1 LPIRQGR
8 CIDFGGCTLA
18 DKKEVFKIPDGTEF
32 VCPECGS
39 ALQEI
44 RPEPKGGGL
53 GKILAGAALLLLLVG
68 FGLYKLLS
76 RPSKTPPHVPVAMS
90 ENHAILRL
98 CGSNT
103 IGSDLAPALAE
114 SFLKAQGAT
123 DTRILPGPKED
134 EKNVQGTLPGSGALS
149 VIQIQAHGSDTA
161 FAGLADESC
170 DIGMASRR
178 INTAEIANL
187 ARLGDMTSPS
197 NEFVLGLEGIAVI
210 VNRANPLDSISK
222 DRLSR
227 IFSGQITDWSA
238 AGGRAG
244 AIKLYARNDKSG
256 VFDTFESLVLGTGSM
271 AASAQRFEDSAKL
284 SDAVASDVD
293 GIGFVGLP
301 YVRSAKALAVGEQG
315 AAPMIPTL
323 MTVAT
328 EDYPLSGRLYLYA
341 PEHPK
346 NPYTRKFIDFVI
358 SAAGQDVVGT
368 KGFVTQNVTQQKE
381 TVVPGAPAEY
391 KQLTAGAQRLSLD
404 FRFRS
409 GKAELDN
416 KARAD
421 LDRVIR
427 FVSDLHYSGGNVM
440 LFGFADSVG
449 AAAANKT
456 LSENRAHA
464 VGQEFKQRGLNLTT
478 VRGFGSDLPVAS
490 NDTEAGREKN
500 RRVEIWV
507 KK

>member
-1 LPIRQGR
+1 M
-8 CIDFGGCTLA
+8 
-18 DKKEVFKIPDGTEF
+18 
-32 VCPECGS
+32 
-39 ALQEI
+39 QEI
-44 RPEPKGGGL
+44 RSEAKGGGL
-53 GKILAGAALLLLLVG
+53 GKILAAAVLLLLLVG
-68 FGLYKLLS
+68 FGVYKLLS
-76 RPSKTPPHVPVAMS
+76 RPSKTPPPGPAPASV
-90 ENHAILRL
+90 NHAILRL

-114 SFLKAQGAT
+114 AFLKAQGAT
-123 DTRILPGPKED
+123 DTRISPGPKD
-134 EKNVQGTLPGSGALS
+134 NEKNVEGTLPGSGAPSL
-149 VIQIQAHGSDTA
+149 IQIQAHGSDTA
-161 FAGLADESC
+161 FTGLADESC
-170 DIGMASRR
+170 DIGMASRK
-178 INTAEIANL
+178 INAAEIANL

-210 VNRANPLDSISK
+210 VNRANPLDSITK
-222 DRLSR
+222 DRLSK
-227 IFSGQITDWSA
+227 IFPGRSA
-238 AGGRAG
+238 TGRQLG
-244 AIKLYARNDKSG
+244 AEGARLSSMLAM
-256 VFDTFESLVLGTGSM
+256 TSLECSTLSRSLVLGTGPM

-284 SDAVASDVD
+284 SDAVANDVD

-315 AAPMIPTL
+315 ATPMIPTL

-346 NPYTRKFIDFVI
+346 NAYTRKFIDFVT

-368 KGFVTQNVTQQKE
+368 KGFITQNVTQQKE

-421 LDRVIR
+421 LRSR
-427 FVSDLHYSGGNVM
+427 HPLCKRSP
-440 LFGFADSVG
+440 LFG
-449 AAAANKT
+449 
-456 LSENRAHA
+456 R
-464 VGQEFKQRGLNLTT
+464 
-478 VRGFGSDLPVAS
+478 
-490 NDTEAGREKN
+490 
-500 RRVEIWV
+500 
-507 KK
+507 